1 MAFEPIERFT
11 LRSSLIKAFE
21 LATKASLP
29 ESCCTH
35 WMRRLSPTPDRID
48 LNIPSPNYFFTFSSL
63 KFTNTHNY

>member
-29 ESCCTH
+29 ETGVLTGCAACLPPLIAS
-35 WMRRLSPTPDRID
+35 I
-48 LNIPSPNYFFTFSSL
+48 
-63 KFTNTHNY
+63 